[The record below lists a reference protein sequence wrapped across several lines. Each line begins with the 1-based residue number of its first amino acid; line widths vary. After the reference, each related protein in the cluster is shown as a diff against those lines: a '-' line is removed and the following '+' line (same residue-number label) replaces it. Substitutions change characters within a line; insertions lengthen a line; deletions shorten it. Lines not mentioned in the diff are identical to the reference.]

1 MANSASGGE
10 AEEDAWLPLGTPNT
24 STGSQGTAGN
34 VFASGSLRSA
44 VVVSSQN
51 RDMDA
56 KASDDEHDV
65 EVIRSGGGAPSSSTS
80 TSMRAIQRR
89 LETRQTLK
97 SHLVDEP
104 LNRFFGKFLVHLVR
118 ELWTQDYYLRCG
130 LALLAIGLTM
140 QCLTF
145 ALMGNDI
152 ARGLFRYLLLILL
165 GVGSYLYMYRPDETL
180 MAIAR
185 FVSTSKA
192 SETFYRVL
200 EGLDPTQLRR
210 LCFVALLLPTV
221 LEMKAI
227 TFLSCVIV
235 ESGWAVNCLVA
246 VASFAY
252 LQHVRTTERL
262 TPRECSLRGLIFLKV
277 SALLVTIFYTRDLRR
292 INTLAGPFVIAA
304 GSMLLSNHPALAG
317 DEFDW
322 LSRAVRHAL
331 RLTLRDVFADVGQN
345 VGENEMLKLA
355 MMRWAVDYWNRDSGE
370 PEGSATDEPAEA
382 GSTKQQTETDTSASS
397 APKHDESQEDQ
408 EASANA
414 ALIGTSTEQN
424 AAEIER
430 PSTNPQP
437 QPQPQPNQA
446 VASVQSPN
454 VDSDIGWDELWTML
468 SMTTDQMFGEVAVE
482 SQTGNDVDPTIHHD
496 DQNSSVRNLK
506 EMLESLD
513 VDGRAKPAVQ
523 SYKNTIEEIP
533 PSRNMAIALS
543 IARRCPA
550 LLALL
555 SWYCTGSYDSICATL
570 TLFPC
575 IWMEI
580 ERLKL
585 WSLSCH
591 RAVCAEKNNVSESS
605 ETWIPQE
612 MEPITILLS
621 PDSYSP
627 YRPTSSLQVWANMKA
642 SVGALE
648 TGLTAVRAAHTT
660 VAATELTFDVVNLAQ
675 FGVEIYK
682 KGWLAGGAMIAKD
695 VCHFLATSTDDTA
708 NDLST
713 ARNLSTTRRRH
724 GRHTASA
731 LNAMKNT
738 QVVARN
744 VSVLME
750 EEGGK
755 QVVENAVGAVM
766 PAVDAVTFV
775 AGRGWLWGKGGQE
788 KELEE
793 KEEDR
798 DVHATSTEENLAEEK
813 TKAAENEETKTSGDV
828 SSPDANDVVAPS
840 VEPCIV
846 EPDESAEDDDV
857 SETMQLMADAL
868 EKELITDAEKDRFVE
883 MILADKSTV
892 EGIKRSLQCLS
903 EENTAIPVKNEKQE
917 AKQEENEFQPE
928 EQEEQQ
934 HKEEEEEEEEQEQE
948 EEQVVVDGQA
958 EDDASEGATDS
969 DGPLASVLL
978 ASAMTN
984 DSWGP
989 AADVASSTDDP
1000 NVSAHSHS
1008 TQIRSN
1014 SGNVDGARS
1023 ISEQARTVDFDGNAF
1038 DADGSDH
1045 DTSDEGSWQQID
1057 AEGMPT
1063 ERQGD
1068 GTSQLG
1074 PFDNEQ
1080 SLRSRTAG
1088 ATNTCATSQQ
1098 REGGQ
1103 GEDWMRWVGGGLA
1116 VAGAVIGGIALANQN
1131 NNNNTDGRGQNNNQR
1146 AAANSKKSNVTI
1158 ELLDSDE
1165 ER

>member
-1 MANSASGGE
+1 
-10 AEEDAWLPLGTPNT
+10 
-24 STGSQGTAGN
+24 
-34 VFASGSLRSA
+34 
-44 VVVSSQN
+44 
-51 RDMDA
+51 
-56 KASDDEHDV
+56 
-65 EVIRSGGGAPSSSTS
+65 
-80 TSMRAIQRR
+80 
-89 LETRQTLK
+89 
-97 SHLVDEP
+97 
-104 LNRFFGKFLVHLVR
+104 
-118 ELWTQDYYLRCG
+118 
-130 LALLAIGLTM
+130 
-140 QCLTF
+140 
-145 ALMGNDI
+145 
-152 ARGLFRYLLLILL
+152 
-165 GVGSYLYMYRPDETL
+165 
-180 MAIAR
+180 
-185 FVSTSKA
+185 
-192 SETFYRVL
+192 
-200 EGLDPTQLRR
+200 
-210 LCFVALLLPTV
+210 V

-227 TFLSCVIV
+227 TFLACVIV
-235 ESGWAVNCLVA
+235 ESGWVINGLVA

-277 SALLVTIFYTRDLRR
+277 SALLVTILFTRDLRR

-331 RLTLRDVFADVGQN
+331 RLTLQDVFADVGQN

-355 MMRWAVDYWNRDSGE
+355 MMRWAVDYWNRDESSSGE
-370 PEGSATDEPAEA
+370 PEGSATGEPAAA
-382 GSTKQQTETDTSASS
+382 GSTKQQTETDSSASS
-397 APKHDESQEDQ
+397 TFKHESQEGQ
-408 EASANA
+408 EVLANE
-414 ALIGTSTEQN
+414 ALISTSAEQN
-424 AAEIER
+424 NTAEVER
-430 PSTNPQP
+430 PSTNPQSQP
-437 QPQPQPNQA
+437 QPQPQPNQT
-446 VASVQSPN
+446 VALVQSPN

-468 SMTTDQMFGEVAVE
+468 SMTTDQMLGEVPA
-482 SQTGNDVDPTIHHD
+482 SLSGNDVDPMIQHD

-523 SYKNTIEEIP
+523 SYKATIEEMP

-570 TLFPC
+570 TLLPC

-591 RAVCAEKNNVSESS
+591 RAISAENNNVSESP
-605 ETWIPQE
+605 ETWMPQE
-612 MEPITILLS
+612 IEPMTILLS

-675 FGVEIYK
+675 FGVEVYK

-695 VCHFLATSTDDTA
+695 VCHFLATDNGTA
-708 NDLST
+708 NDQST
-713 ARNLSTTRRRH
+713 ARNLSTTRRGH

-731 LNAMKNT
+731 LNAMKNS

-744 VSVLME
+744 VTVLME

-755 QVVENAVGAVM
+755 QVIENTVGAVM
-766 PAVDAVTFV
+766 PAVDALTFV

-788 KELEE
+788 NQTEK
-793 KEEDR
+793 KEEDM
-798 DVHATSTEENLAEEK
+798 DANAVSTEDKLVEEK
-813 TKAAENEETKTSGDV
+813 IKADESKGTKTSSDA
-828 SSPDANDVVAPS
+828 SSTDANVVAPS
-840 VEPCIV
+840 IEPCVV
-846 EPDESAEDDDV
+846 EADEPAEEDAV

-868 EKELITDAEKDRFVE
+868 EKELITDEEKDRFVE
-883 MILADKSTV
+883 TILGDKSTV
-892 EGIKRSLQCLS
+892 EGIKRSLQCLI
-903 EENTAIPVKNEKQE
+903 EESDVSSQPPNDTSTTLSGALKYEKE
-917 AKQEENEFQPE
+917 DEVDPPPEFRPE
-928 EQEEQQ
+928 
-934 HKEEEEEEEEQEQE
+934 KEEEEKEEQI
-948 EEQVVVDGQA
+948 VVDGQA

-969 DGPLASVLL
+969 DGALASIPLE
-978 ASAMTN
+978 ASGMTN
-984 DSWGP
+984 DSWEP
-989 AADVASSTDDP
+989 ANDIASSTDDP

-1008 TQIRSN
+1008 TLLRSN
-1014 SGNVDGARS
+1014 ADNADGATRS
-1023 ISEQARTVDFDGNAF
+1023 TSEQVHTVDFDGDAF
-1038 DADGSDH
+1038 DADGEEASDNH
-1045 DTSDEGSWQQID
+1045 DTSEDEGSWTQID
-1057 AEGMPT
+1057 ADGVPT

-1068 GTSQLG
+1068 GTSQLGLG

-1088 ATNTCATSQQ
+1088 ATSTTSQQ

-1116 VAGAVIGGIALANQN
+1116 VAGAVIGSIALANQN
-1131 NNNNTDGRGQNNNQR
+1131 NNDDDRGQSNDRN
-1146 AAANSKKSNVTI
+1146 AAANKKSNVTI
-1158 ELLDSDE
+1158 ELLDSDD